1 MKTLTAHML
10 AKKGGRRA
18 RSPFFR
24 AESVVLPT
32 DLVSPVRS
40 GVTGVKPVTPV
51 LLVSFDAARGATTL
65 SRIPLLVTV
74 LFALLTLAIS
84 SHLCAPRAA
93 WADTGSTDTV
103 GTFTTS
109 DGRQAVED
117 SALLDGVDFGLNGF
131 TRNAKGTARAADG
144 VPEGYR
150 FPLPKSSQLVVIS
163 TPEGVLVHVD
173 SDAADVAGFDLQD
186 TDDQE
191 PLRTMLEGLDE
202 SHSMG
207 GSLLRDVSLPW
218 TFTSEDEVTQGV
230 YTYRFSVKGEDGDRY
245 TTVTLAGAPEGQTG
259 AAAKE
264 AGVDL
269 GDGVLWCDNA
279 ELVAVADVVT
289 TAPPTALDRAA
300 EFFGGIDYRPFWVSL
315 KTSGIALAVT
325 FVLGLFAAWK
335 TMGTTSRVK
344 GLLDS
349 VFTIPMVLPPTVCG
363 FLLLMVFGQSTA
375 VGRWL
380 IDHGIALVFTW
391 PAAVIS
397 AAVVSFPLM
406 YRTAL
411 GAFEALDAQ
420 MLDAARTLGW
430 SELRIFRRLMLPLA
444 WPSIAAGTVLA
455 FARAMGEFGATLF
468 FAGNYAGITQTIP
481 IAIYFEWMGGNT
493 PVALFWVV
501 VVIVFSFLVILFI
514 NIYTAHSQKYRSR
527 GLTRAER
534 QQVAAAGADGGS
546 HDSLGSGGD
555 ALRIDREALRALML
569 GDARDS
575 VASEDASDGQGGA
588 C

>member
-1 MKTLTAHML
+1 MLTEE
-10 AKKGGRRA
+10 GGRCA

-24 AESVVLPT
+24 VESVALSAGSAFPARS
-32 DLVSPVRS
+32 DASGAASAAPVF
-40 GVTGVKPVTPV
+40 P
-51 LLVSFDAARGATTL
+51 VSFDAARGATTL

-74 LFALLTLAIS
+74 LFALLMLAIS

-93 WADTGSTDTV
+93 WADTDSADTV

-150 FPLPKSSQLVVIS
+150 FPLPKSSQLVVVS

-173 SDAADVAGFDLQD
+173 SGAADAAGFDLRD
-186 TDDQE
+186 TDSQAS
-191 PLRTMLEGLDE
+191 LRTMLEGLDE

-218 TFTSEDEVTQGV
+218 TFTSEDEVTQGA

-245 TTVTLAGAPEGQTG
+245 TTVTLAGAPEGQAGG

-279 ELVAVADVVT
+279 ELVPVADVVT
-289 TAPPTALDRAA
+289 TDPPTAFDRAA

-315 KTSGIALAVT
+315 KTSGIALAIT

-380 IDHGIALVFTW
+380 IAHGIALVFTW

-534 QQVAAAGADGGS
+534 RQVKAAVARDGLDDGRS
-546 HDSLGSGGD
+546 HDSLGAGGD
-555 ALRIDREALRALML
+555 ALRIDREALRELMA
-569 GDARDS
+569 GE
-575 VASEDASDGQGGA
+575 EDR
-588 C
+588 

>member
-1 MKTLTAHML
+1 MK
-10 AKKGGRRA
+10 R
-18 RSPFFR
+18 FFTY
-24 AESVVLPT
+24 AF
-32 DLVSPVRS
+32 
-40 GVTGVKPVTPV
+40 G
-51 LLVSFDAARGATTL
+51 
-65 SRIPLLVTV
+65 
-74 LFALLTLAIS
+74 ALLLAIMAAA
-84 SHLCAPRAA
+84 APVCVPSA
-93 WADTGSTDTV
+93 WADTASVSFETA
-103 GTFTTS
+103 
-109 DGRQAVED
+109 DGRQAVEG

-131 TRNAKGTARAADG
+131 TRNAKGTARATKG

-150 FPLPKSSQLVVIS
+150 FPLPGSSQLVVLS

-173 SDAADVAGFDLQD
+173 ADAVEAAGLDLSDG
-186 TDDQE
+186 DDQAS
-191 PLRTMLEGLDE
+191 LRTMLEGLDE
-202 SHSMG
+202 AQSMG
-207 GSLLRDVSLPW
+207 GSLLRDVTLPW

-230 YTYRFSVKGEDGDRY
+230 YTYRFRVKGEDDDWY
-245 TTVTLAGAPEGQTG
+245 TTVTLAGAPEGQAG
-259 AAAKE
+259 GVAAKE

-269 GDGVLWCDNA
+269 GDGALWCDNA
-279 ELVAVADVVT
+279 ELAPAADVAVT
-289 TAPPTALDRAA
+289 EPPSVLDRAA

-315 KTSGIALAVT
+315 KTSAIALAIT
-325 FVLGLFAAWK
+325 FVLGLIAAWK
-335 TMGTTSRVK
+335 TMGTTSRIK

-363 FLLLMVFGQSTA
+363 FLLLMLFGQSTEI
-375 VGRWL
+375 GRWL
-380 IDHGIALVFTW
+380 IAHGISLVFTW

-411 GAFEALDAQ
+411 GAFEALDGQ

-430 SELRIFRRLMLPLA
+430 SELRIFRKLMMPLA

-501 VVIVFSFLVILFI
+501 VVILFSFLVILFI

-534 QQVAAAGADGGS
+534 RQVAAGSDGGAS
-546 HDSLGSGGD
+546 HDSLGAGGD
-555 ALRIDREALRALML
+555 ALRIDREALRALMA
-569 GDARDS
+569 GEGER
-575 VASEDASDGQGGA
+575 
-588 C
+588 